1 MINISKKKNHSLNI
15 YVPQYALLPLI
26 LKMYFTRE
34 RLENKLHIKRFFAFH
49 LMWLDDVSDVFSV

>member
-1 MINISKKKNHSLNI
+1 MINISKKNLKKNHSLNT

-34 RLENKLHIKRFFAFH
+34 VRK
-49 LMWLDDVSDVFSV
+49 

>member
-49 LMWLDDVSDVFSV
+49 LM